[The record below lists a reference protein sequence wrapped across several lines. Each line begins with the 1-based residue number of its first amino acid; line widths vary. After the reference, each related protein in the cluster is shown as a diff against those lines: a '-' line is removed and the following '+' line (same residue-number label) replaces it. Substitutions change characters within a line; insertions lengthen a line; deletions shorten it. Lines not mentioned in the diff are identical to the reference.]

1 MRVRRLLTALTVVAA
16 SALVVSPAAAAL
28 ALPAPAASSAR
39 ASTSGTPQAR
49 QIAKVVRATMR
60 ENDLKAVVLG
70 VQVGKRQVV
79 TRAFGN
85 SMTGVPASTRMHF
98 RNGNVAIAYL
108 TTILL
113 RLQDRGRLS
122 ADDKL
127 SNWFPG
133 LPEANRITLRMLAN
147 STSGYSDYVRSDAF
161 ATALDANPFR
171 RWTPRELIRIGTS
184 RINFPP
190 GTSFDYSHTGFVILG
205 EVLRRATGTSVA
217 RLIRQH
223 ILTPLRLRNTQSSQ
237 TARIPAPVL
246 HAYSAERGTYEE
258 STFWNPSWGTARG
271 ANMTTTIADMAT
283 SSRAIGTGRL
293 LSRRAHRE
301 QVGPATAGV
310 GGNTREVYYAM
321 GMPVL
326 GGWIIQNPSLAGF
339 GVMAAYLPSKRI
351 TIAVVSTKGE
361 RSEVDTN
368 FSGVITRRIAKL
380 LAPRKPLPESP

>member
-1 MRVRRLLTALTVVAA
+1 M
-16 SALVVSPAAAAL
+16 
-28 ALPAPAASSAR
+28 
-39 ASTSGTPQAR
+39 SGTPQAR

-60 ENDLKAVVLG
+60 ENDLKAVILSVR
-70 VQVGKRQVV
+70 VGKRQVM

-85 SMTGVPASTRMHF
+85 SMTGVPANTRMHF

-127 SNWFPG
+127 SKWFPS

-147 STSGYSDYVRSDAF
+147 STSGYSDYARSDAF
-161 ATALDANPFR
+161 TTPFYANPFR
-171 RWTPRELIRIGTS
+171 LWTPRELIRIGTA

-205 EVLRRATGTSVA
+205 EVLRRATGRSVA

-223 ILTPLRLRNTQSSQ
+223 ILTPLRLRDTQSSQ

-246 HAYSAERGTYEE
+246 HSYTAERGTYEE

-271 ANMTTTIADMAT
+271 ANMTTTIADLAT

-301 QVGPATAGV
+301 QVGPATV
-310 GGNTREVYYAM
+310 GLGGTTREVYYAM

-339 GVMAAYLPSKRI
+339 GVMAAYLPSRRI

-361 RSEVDTN
+361 RSEVGAN
-368 FSGVITRRIAKL
+368 LSGVITRRIAKR
-380 LAPRKPLPESP
+380 LAPRNPLPETP

>member
-1 MRVRRLLTALTVVAA
+1 MGQRLAIVVASVA
-16 SALVVSPAAAAL
+16 TAL
-28 ALPAPAASSAR
+28 ALLASAASSAGGL
-39 ASTSGTPQAR
+39 TSGTQAR
-49 QIAKVVRATMR
+49 QIAEVVRATMR
-60 ENDLKAVVLG
+60 ENDLKAVIVR
-70 VQVGKRQVV
+70 VRVGKRQVL

-147 STSGYSDYVRSDAF
+147 STSGYSDYVRTDAF
-161 ATALDANPFR
+161 ATASDANPFR
-171 RWTPRELIRIGTS
+171 LWTPRELIRIGTS

-205 EVLRRATGTSVA
+205 EVLRRATGRSVA
-217 RLIRQH
+217 RLIREH
-223 ILTPLRLRNTQSSQ
+223 ILTPLRLQDTQSSQ

-246 HAYSAERGTYEE
+246 HAYTAERGTYEE

-271 ANMTTTIADMAT
+271 ANMTTTIADLAT

-293 LSRRAHRE
+293 LSRSAHRE
-301 QVGPATAGV
+301 QVGPATAGL
-310 GGNTREVYYAM
+310 GGTTRKVYYAM
-321 GMPVL
+321 GMPVM

-361 RSEVDTN
+361 RSEVGTN
-368 FSGVITRRIAKL
+368 FSELITRRIAKR
-380 LAPRKPLPESP
+380 LAPRNPIPERP